1 MPTAFRASWCRHAL
15 GLALV
20 GLVLPGLVN
29 SRPARADMIFLRD
42 GFAIQGQVKRE
53 MTLEF
58 DKIGHEMYHMPK
70 GFFFVDDGARRIFF
84 SPSQVRLVYPK
95 DPPIEERI
103 FCKDWRM
110 QVNPKLMPDLIE
122 VVKAPE
128 WDDKWNRRF
137 QFRGPLPPSGLVT
150 LIDVPQHLTLLTPFS
165 ARVDSPGKFFWRCY
179 YMTRELGPQTVQ
191 TLLSTHPDFQEKK
204 DLAPDKRASLRL
216 RKADFYA
223 QAGWFDLA
231 DKELDRALSDLPTQ
245 KERIDSARKALH
257 KLRARDRLEEIKH
270 RHLAG
275 QHQLVRKRLADFSI
289 KDVPETLAAE
299 VQELKAEYESTD
311 QLLAETS
318 RLLDKARREVEGPDS
333 KLWSEAAAAIGE
345 ELNFENVG
353 RLDAFLGQAR
363 QAERFQR
370 KGKKAESTP
379 EQLLSLAVSGWLMG
393 SASAEA
399 NPETALRLWN
409 GRQMVLTYLRTD
421 EEAQRLELLRKHT
434 GRSRRESASL
444 DELIQ
449 IVRTLP
455 PVEAEKELPTGT
467 VERKTDAGKYLLR
480 LPPEY
485 RHSRSTPVLIVLHNG
500 NSSPKDILDHWAESA
515 AEHGYLLAAP
525 QWGDGV
531 GGGYTYS
538 EGEHA
543 LVLSTLRDLRRRF
556 NVDDDRVFLF
566 GLGEGGAMAF
576 DVGLGHP
583 DLFAGV
589 LPMGAGPQFH
599 SEMCWRNGQYLPF
612 YVMHGDRGPRGK
624 QIRQQFE
631 NWVYRSFPMIWVDY
645 KGRGVEWFGGELPSM
660 FDWMRS
666 KRRVFPM
673 QQLGTDGGGGTFGNE
688 FCTMRSCDN
697 HFYWL
702 SADDINPACFNSA
715 ANWKNR
721 QPASLHARITREN
734 NFIWVKTSGVRKAT
748 IWLGRNGKGED
759 MIDFDKPVTVT
770 ANLQARVLNQRL
782 KPSAEVM
789 LEDLY
794 QRGDRQQLFLV
805 KIPLILR

>member
-1 MPTAFRASWCRHAL
+1 
-15 GLALV
+15 
-20 GLVLPGLVN
+20 
-29 SRPARADMIFLRD
+29 
-42 GFAIQGQVKRE
+42 
-53 MTLEF
+53 
-58 DKIGHEMYHMPK
+58 
-70 GFFFVDDGARRIFF
+70 
-84 SPSQVRLVYPK
+84 
-95 DPPIEERI
+95 
-103 FCKDWRM
+103 
-110 QVNPKLMPDLIE
+110 
-122 VVKAPE
+122 
-128 WDDKWNRRF
+128 
-137 QFRGPLPPSGLVT
+137 
-150 LIDVPQHLTLLTPFS
+150 VPQHLALLTPFS
-165 ARVDSPGKFFWRCY
+165 ARADSPGKYFWSCY

-204 DLAPDKRASLRL
+204 GMEPDKRASLRL

-223 QAGWFDLA
+223 QAGWFELA
-231 DKELDRALSDLPTQ
+231 EKELDRALSDMPEK
-245 KERIDSARKALH
+245 KERIEAARKALN

-275 QHQLVRKRLADFSI
+275 QHQLVRKQLADFTT
-289 KDVPETLAAE
+289 KDLPEALIAE
-299 VQELKAEYESTD
+299 LQELKAEYEATD
-311 QLLAETS
+311 QLVAES
-318 RLLDKARREVEGPDS
+318 ARLLDKARREVEGPEG

-363 QAERFQR
+363 QAERLQR
-370 KGKKAESTP
+370 KGKKADVTA

-393 SASAEA
+393 SASAETS
-399 NPETALRLWN
+399 PETALRLWN
-409 GRQMVLTYLRTD
+409 GRQMVLTYLRTED
-421 EEAQRLELLRKHT
+421 EAQRLALLRKHT
-434 GRSRRESASL
+434 SGSRRESASL

-455 PVEAEKELPTGT
+455 PVEADKQLPSGS

-485 RHSRSTPVLIVLHNG
+485 RHGRPTPVLILLHNG
-500 NSSPKDILDHWAESA
+500 SGGPKDILDRWAESA
-515 AEHGYLLAAP
+515 AEYGYILAAP
-525 QWGDGV
+525 QWGDGL

-543 LVLSTLRDLRRRF
+543 LVLATLRDLRRRF
-556 NVDDDRVFLF
+556 NVDSDRVFLF
-566 GLGEGGAMAF
+566 GLGDGGAMAF

-599 SEMCWRNGQYLPF
+599 AEMCWRNGQYLPF
-612 YVMHGDRGPRGK
+612 YIMHGNRGPRGK
-624 QIRQQFE
+624 EIRQQFE
-631 NWVYRSFPMIWVDY
+631 NWVYRNFPMVWVDY
-645 KGRGVEWFGGELPSM
+645 KGRGVEWYGGEVASM

-666 KRRVFPM
+666 KKREFPM
-673 QQLGTDGGGGTFGNE
+673 HQLGTDGAGGTLGNE
-688 FCTMRSCDN
+688 FCSMRACDT

-702 SADDINPACFNSA
+702 SADEINPACFNSA

-721 QPASLHARITREN
+721 QPASLHARIAREN

-759 MIDFDKPVTVT
+759 MIDFDKPVTVI
-770 ANLQARVLNQRL
+770 ANLQARVSNQRI

-794 QRGDRQQLFLV
+794 QRGDRQQLFLA
-805 KIPLILR
+805 KITLPLR